1 MAWKIHI
8 CKNTIEK
15 YNAGEYEQVVG
26 GRALHGMEKKI
37 TLLTKAFVKNTVGGC
52 WLVGMGWYGGGH
64 GVVAWYGG
72 GHGCGGHGGPNRKD
86 AGRERLGSSTVLTNS
101 IFGFSNIYDS

>member
-26 GRALHGMEKKI
+26 GGIA
-37 TLLTKAFVKNTVGGC
+37 
-52 WLVGMGWYGGGH
+52 WYGKENHTSDKSICEKYSWWMLAGGHGVVWWGH

-86 AGRERLGSSTVLTNS
+86 AGRKRLGSSTVLTNS